1 MLCPFCLFVYPF
13 KSHSVSLQNCLTLEQ
28 FGFETVWLW
37 NSLASKQFGFETV
50 WLWSSL
56 ASKLFGF
63 EGWDKAENGSIDFR
77 MIARKI
83 TMQEGTDKKLQLTNP
98 LSSKGVKQLQS
109 PTVLKYNTFYA
120 KQILCQIVLRY
131 HWHLGGGDTAETASV
146 VSLRVRI
153 SQQIRIFTL
162 KYFNPLIWD
171 LL

>member
-13 KSHSVSLQNCLTLEQ
+13 KSHSVSLQNCLTLKQ

-37 NSLASKQFGFETV
+37 NSLALKQFGFETV

-63 EGWDKAENGSIDFR
+63 EGWDKADNGSIDFR

-109 PTVLKYNTFYA
+109 PTVLKYFTF
-120 KQILCQIVLRY
+120 LCQTDIMPNCS
-131 HWHLGGGDTAETASV
+131 T
-146 VSLRVRI
+146 VSLTPRRRWHRGDRLRGVIARSNI
-153 SQQIRIFTL
+153 STNSNF
-162 KYFNPLIWD
+162 YFKVF
-171 LL
+171 